1 MPPPLYLP
9 LVPVYWGQ
17 DVWWPEE
24 PNLEVSEDVCTDVGS
39 SVDTDAPRCEED
51 FQLSNVY
58 DVPATWHKYEAGL
71 WLKCSGRLLRRER

>member
-24 PNLEVSEDVCTDVGS
+24 HNFEVNEKVCTDLGS
-39 SVDTDAPRCEED
+39 SVTNCFPLR
-51 FQLSNVY
+51 
-58 DVPATWHKYEAGL
+58 
-71 WLKCSGRLLRRER
+71 GRFSTL